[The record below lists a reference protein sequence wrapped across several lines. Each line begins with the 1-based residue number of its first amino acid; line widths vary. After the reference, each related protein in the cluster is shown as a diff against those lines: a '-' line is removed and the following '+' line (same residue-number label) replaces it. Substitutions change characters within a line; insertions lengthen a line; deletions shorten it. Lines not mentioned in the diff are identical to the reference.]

1 MRAAV
6 VELDPR
12 YADVILRR
20 AEAFTEHTPERL
32 LPDGGTVPVSFAA

>member
-20 AEAFTEHTPERL
+20 AEGFCGIVPGRVR
-32 LPDGGTVPVSFAA
+32 PDGTTEPASFT